1 MSNRSFRS
9 QPVKGMKRKTDTDT
23 AVFLN
28 YLRVEKGLAAN
39 TLAAYTRDLR
49 KLASFA
55 SIIGRETAS
64 LTATDLSAFV
74 QHLSKSG
81 LGSKSVARAL
91 AAVRGL
97 YRFLLLDRRID
108 RDPTVGLEAP
118 RSWQSLPRF
127 LLAEEVEMLLDA
139 PDVSTDLG
147 VRDKAMLEILYA
159 TGLRASELV
168 ALRVGDVNLELGLLL
183 TIGKGGK
190 ERAVP
195 VGRSAVEWIER
206 YLPARRRLLARGS
219 SPLLF
224 VSSRGRP
231 MTRQE
236 FWKLIVGYG
245 ERAGIGHIS
254 PHLLRHSFATHLLE
268 RGADLRSVQIMLGH
282 SDITTTQ
289 IYTHVTNE
297 RLREI
302 HKRYHPRS

>member
-1 MSNRSFRS
+1 MER
-9 QPVKGMKRKTDTDT
+9 DTDT
-23 AVFLN
+23 NAIGFLN
-28 YLRVEKGLAAN
+28 YLQVEKGLTAN
-39 TLAAYTRDLR
+39 TLAAYKRDLR
-49 KLASFA
+49 KLTAFA
-55 SIIGRETAS
+55 AIIGRETRS
-64 LTATDLSAFV
+64 LTSTDLSAFV
-74 QHLSKSG
+74 QHLSRSG
-81 LGSKSVARAL
+81 LGSRSIARTL

-108 RDPTVGLEAP
+108 HDPTVGLEAP
-118 RSWQSLPRF
+118 RSWRSLPKF
-127 LLAEEVEMLLDA
+127 LLADEVERLLDA

-147 VRDKAMLEILYA
+147 IRDKAMLEILYA

-168 ALRVGDVNLELGLLL
+168 SLKLGDLNLDLGLVLAM
-183 TIGKGGK
+183 GKGAK

-195 VGRSAVEWIER
+195 VGRSAVEWLKR
-206 YLPARRRLLARGS
+206 YLPARRRLLGRAS

-224 VSSRGRP
+224 VNSGGHAISR
-231 MTRQE
+231 QD
-236 FWKLIVGYG
+236 FWKLIVAYG
-245 ERAGIGHIS
+245 DKAGIGHIN